1 MDYQK
6 EQKEINAQL
15 EEINTKLNK
24 SLCNKE
30 ESLIRF
36 KGNVSEYLDY
46 KELTLEMIN
55 NLIDH
60 IIIGH
65 PKIVD
70 GEKVRTIEIVYRFI
84 N

>member
-1 MDYQK
+1 MKKAGDYMPSDK
-6 EQKEINAQL
+6 
-15 EEINTKLNK
+15 
-24 SLCNKE
+24 
-30 ESLIRF
+30 
-36 KGNVSEYLDY
+36 
-46 KELTLEMIN
+46 EMIN